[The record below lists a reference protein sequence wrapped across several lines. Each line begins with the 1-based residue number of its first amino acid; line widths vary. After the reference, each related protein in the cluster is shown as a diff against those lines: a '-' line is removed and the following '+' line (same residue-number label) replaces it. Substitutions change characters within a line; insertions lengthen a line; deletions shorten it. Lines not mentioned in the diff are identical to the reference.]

1 MVDINVKLNFNLI
14 ENAKHTK
21 MYCGLNYKIKKEIKK
36 KKKRIKEEKKII
48 IDY

>member
-21 MYCGLNYKIKKEIKK
+21 MYCGLNYKIKEKKGIKK
-36 KKKRIKEEKKII
+36 KKKEEKKII